1 MSYAQLVEA
10 HHKLAYTNNVKMVA
24 QQVQNQLRNAVTMV
38 PATGEAQ
45 DAADLLGK
53 KDYIEGEDY
62 SRRNPDNPT
71 QRSRRWIIRPEVIE
85 DGEYIDKETKFDAS
99 QDPTSSLVR
108 NSVMAV
114 ERGVFDRILG
124 IRKTSSG
131 FVASGGGIMG
141 RAIEGKRPGGA
152 PIPLPAGNYI
162 AADLGDTGT
171 PYGLGLAKIRAACEG
186 MELEDFGL
194 ETDDEIYG
202 LITPKQKTD
211 LINLAV
217 ETGKNLNPF
226 EVDNIRNG
234 KPGMLLGV
242 NWLFTNRL
250 PKNSSGQR
258 LIPIWSKANIAAGVW
273 QDVQGDMWNDT
284 SAKNMPYIYTDA
296 YVDAVR
302 IEDVGVRIIPCA
314 EA

>member
-10 HHKLAYTNNVKMVA
+10 HHKLTFSNNIKMVA
-24 QQVQNQLRNAVTMV
+24 QQLENPLRAAVTMV

-71 QRSRRWIIRPEVIE
+71 PRSRRWLIRPAVIE
-85 DGEYIDKETKFDAS
+85 DGEYIDKETKFDAAM
-99 QDPTSSLVR
+99 DPTSPLVV
-108 NSVMAV
+108 NSVKTV

-124 IRKTSSG
+124 VKKTSSG
-131 FVASGGGIMG
+131 FQAIGGGIMG
-141 RAIEGKRPGGA
+141 RATEGKRPGGTPTA
-152 PIPLPAGNYI
+152 LPGANYI
-162 AADLGDTGT
+162 AADLGDSGT

-226 EVDNIRNG
+226 DVKNIQDG
-234 KPGMLLGV
+234 KPGKLLGV
-242 NWLFTNRL
+242 NWLFSNRV
-250 PKNSSGQR
+250 PKNSSGHR
-258 LIPIWSKANIAAGVW
+258 LIPIWSKQNVIAGVW
-273 QDVQGDMWNDT
+273 QDVEGQIWNDT
-284 SAKNMPYIYTDA
+284 SAKNLPYIYTDA
-296 YVDAVR
+296 YIDCVR
-302 IEDVGVRIIPCA
+302 VEDVGVRIIPCA
-314 EA
+314 EL